1 MITAMYQALPR
12 RGGPIL
18 VLRLRGLR
26 GLSSHAGGGERWRGQ
41 PQHQQQ
47 QEESKEVK
55 VSVWWDFQ
63 KCQLPPDANPCRVAP
78 RVTAALRAAG
88 IRGPVEITAFGD
100 VFVLP
105 RPVQEVL
112 AATGVAFSHVP
123 TSGKDGSDR
132 SFIADLVYWIAQN
145 PPPAHFFLISGD
157 KHFANILHRLR
168 MSNYNILLACPS
180 TEPSILCSAAT
191 IMWPWEALVKGEGF
205 TRKHFNQPPDGLS
218 CSWYG
223 NYRGALDDPFQK
235 AEPKHSVNVSLQTKK
250 PEKPHIVSKSAVNG
264 PDYAKFIDP
273 VPGDSQSA
281 VAGEKSSTSMSSWQS
296 ISERKCLIET
306 KNEKPRSS
314 NVPSSL
320 SDILSLEQK
329 KIPVGDDPF
338 LQGESKHFMNVPLQ
352 TKKPE
357 ETPRIP
363 KAVVSCIRRALNSY
377 PEGVNPE
384 DLLSELKQNRLF
396 MYNGLYGFK
405 NFSALLQAMPEY
417 VKFIDP
423 LPGDSQPAVIGE
435 KSFNRFPS
443 AQSNGE
449 VKCLIETKNEKPPSS
464 RVPSS
469 PSDILSPEQRKIPI
483 ADAPSSQR
491 GLLSR
496 DQRKAPP
503 TDFVKP
509 SEPPACHMEADMVS
523 AAGTPSSEVQGTS
536 TTSKKGLLER
546 IQILWAGPKTIKPQV
561 HPSHDTTFP
570 KGSSDV
576 TSQEGHDTA
585 QHNRHLKRAMKNCST
600 TDNPDANGPDNS
612 SADSTS
618 LSNDPS
624 NNCSETDVKEN
635 FANTTNHC
643 SKTIE
648 ISKAEK
654 IRGSGES
661 NKGMFSWAARWWS
674 SGKSDKQ
681 DNQNHVGTRKDLDKG
696 CAFVNSAS
704 GQQVGVEM
712 FGKSYFWD
720 ALQQYLLTHHG
731 SKLVS
736 EAKAREDLAHGL
748 QKGCGLLKGFDEKH
762 IHQLVHLLI
771 SEKKW
776 IKECRSET
784 FHFQLTLPERG
795 TCAPL
800 HSCKPEGSSSPLTNG
815 STTISSKLFPARN
828 GNSQAS
834 YKGNEDQGNVDDFAW
849 EELGPVSSAGDPH
862 PETDKVVRYHPP
874 TLSDDESSDGE
885 THVVDEQA
893 GKDSDAEFSED
904 ENHTASQQARRD
916 PSRSSLVDIIASWE
930 TGGSP
935 PRNFKAECSRTNKHY
950 RLCYRPSAKQQQ
962 QQQQQHS

>member
-1 MITAMYQALPR
+1 MPVITAMYQALPR
-12 RGGPIL
+12 REYPLL

-26 GLSSHAGGGERWRGQ
+26 GLSSHSGGGERWRGQ
-41 PQHQQQ
+41 PQQQQQQ

-168 MSNYNILLACPS
+168 MSNYNILLACPT

-191 IMWPWEALVKGEGF
+191 IMWPWEALIKGEGF

-235 AEPKHSVNVSLQTKK
+235 AEPKHSGNVSLQTKK
-250 PEKPHIVSKSAVNG
+250 PEKLPIVSRSAVNG
-264 PDYAKFIDP
+264 PDYANFIDP
-273 VPGDSQSA
+273 LPGDSQPT
-281 VAGEKSSTSMSSWQS
+281 VFGEKSFMRMSSQQS
-296 ISERKCLIET
+296 IGERKCLIET

-314 NVPSSL
+314 SVPSSP
-320 SDILSLEQK
+320 SDILSLESLEQK
-329 KIPVGDDPF
+329 KILVGDDPF
-338 LQGESKHFMNVPLQ
+338 LQGESKHSMNVPLQ
-352 TKKPE
+352 PKKPE

-363 KAVVSCIRRALNSY
+363 KSVVNCIRRALNSY
-377 PEGVNPE
+377 PGGVNVE
-384 DLLSELKQNRLF
+384 DLLRELKENTLF

-405 NFSALLQAMPEY
+405 NFSALLQAMPDY

-423 LPGDSQPAVIGE
+423 LPGDSQPAVVGE

-464 RVPSS
+464 

-483 ADAPSSQR
+483 ADAPSSQC

-503 TDFVKP
+503 VDFIKP
-509 SEPPACHMEADMVS
+509 SEPPACHMEADMVIT
-523 AAGTPSSEVQGTS
+523 AATPSSEAQGT
-536 TTSKKGLLER
+536 TGKKGLLER
-546 IQILWAGPKTIKPQV
+546 IQILWTGPKTIKPQV
-561 HPSHDTTFP
+561 HPSHDATFSE
-570 KGSSDV
+570 GSSDV
-576 TSQEGHDTA
+576 TSQEG
-585 QHNRHLKRAMKNCST
+585 QHNRRLRKAMKNCST
-600 TDNPDANGPDNS
+600 TDSPDVNGPDNS
-612 SADSTS
+612 SAGSTS
-618 LSNDPS
+618 LSNDLS
-624 NNCSETDVKEN
+624 NNCSETDVKGG
-635 FANTTNHC
+635 FANTKNH
-643 SKTIE
+643 SGETVK
-648 ISKAEK
+648 ISKPEK

-661 NKGMFSWAARWWS
+661 NKGIFSWAARWWS
-674 SGKSDKQ
+674 AGKSDKK
-681 DNQNHVGTRKDLDKG
+681 DNQNRDGTRKDLDKG
-696 CAFVNSAS
+696 CSFVNSAS

-712 FGKSYFWD
+712 FEKSYFWD

-731 SKLVS
+731 AKLVS
-736 EAKAREDLAHGL
+736 EAKAREELAHGL
-748 QKGCGLLKGFDEKH
+748 QKGCSLLKGLDERH
-762 IHQLVHLLI
+762 IHQLVQLLI

-784 FHFQLTLPERG
+784 FHFQLTLPQRG

-800 HSCKPEGSSSPLTNG
+800 YSCKPEGSSSLANG

-834 YKGNEDQGNVDDFAW
+834 CKGNEDQGNVDDFAW

-874 TLSDDESSDGE
+874 TSSDDEFSDGE
-885 THVVDEQA
+885 IHAIDEQA

-916 PSRSSLVDIIASWE
+916 PSRSSLVEIIASWE
-930 TGGSP
+930 TQTGKDDGSP
-935 PRNFKAECSRTNKHY
+935 PRNFKAECSRSNKHY
-950 RLCYRPSAKQQQ
+950 RQCYRPSTK

>member
-1 MITAMYQALPR
+1 
-12 RGGPIL
+12 RGYPLL
-18 VLRLRGLR
+18 VLRLRGHR
-26 GLSSHAGGGERWRGQ
+26 GLSSLAGGGERWRGQ
-41 PQHQQQ
+41 PQQ

-63 KCQLPPDANPCRVAP
+63 KCQLPPGANPCRVAP

-123 TSGKDGSDR
+123 TSGKDGCDR

-168 MSNYNILLACPS
+168 MSNYNILLACPN

-191 IMWPWEALVKGEGF
+191 IMWPWEALIKGEGF

-235 AEPKHSVNVSLQTKK
+235 AEPKHS
-250 PEKPHIVSKSAVNG
+250 
-264 PDYAKFIDP
+264 
-273 VPGDSQSA
+273 
-281 VAGEKSSTSMSSWQS
+281 
-296 ISERKCLIET
+296 
-306 KNEKPRSS
+306 
-314 NVPSSL
+314 
-320 SDILSLEQK
+320 
-329 KIPVGDDPF
+329 
-338 LQGESKHFMNVPLQ
+338 MNVPLQ

-363 KAVVSCIRRALNSY
+363 ISVVNCIRRALNSY
-377 PEGVNPE
+377 PEGVNLE
-384 DLLSELKQNRLF
+384 DLLSELKENKLF

-405 NFSALLQAMPEY
+405 TFSALLQAMPDY

-423 LPGDSQPAVIGE
+423 LPGDSQPAVVGE

-449 VKCLIETKNEKPPSS
+449 VKCLIETKNGKPPSS
-464 RVPSS
+464 KVPSS

-483 ADAPSSQR
+483 ADAPSSQC

-496 DQRKAPP
+496 DQRKAPSV
-503 TDFVKP
+503 DFIKP
-509 SEPPACHMEADMVS
+509 SEPPACHMEADMVIT
-523 AAGTPSSEVQGTS
+523 AAIPSSEAQG

-546 IQILWAGPKTIKPQV
+546 IQILWTGPKTIKPQV
-561 HPSHDTTFP
+561 HPSHDATFSE
-570 KGSSDV
+570 GSSDV
-576 TSQEGHDTA
+576 TSQEG
-585 QHNRHLKRAMKNCST
+585 QHNRHLRNAMKNCST
-600 TDNPDANGPDNS
+600 TDNPDVNGPDNS
-612 SADSTS
+612 SAGSTS

-624 NNCSETDVKEN
+624 NNCSETDVKGD
-635 FANTTNHC
+635 FANTKNH
-643 SKTIE
+643 SGETVE

-654 IRGSGES
+654 S
-661 NKGMFSWAARWWS
+661 KGIFSWAARWWS

-681 DNQNHVGTRKDLDKG
+681 DNQNHDGTRKDLDKG
-696 CAFVNSAS
+696 CSFVNSAS

-712 FGKSYFWD
+712 FEKSYFWD

-736 EAKAREDLAHGL
+736 EAKAREELAHGL
-748 QKGCGLLKGFDEKH
+748 QKGCSLLKGLDDKH

-784 FHFQLTLPERG
+784 FHFQLTLPQRG

-800 HSCKPEGSSSPLTNG
+800 HACKPQGSSSPLTNG
-815 STTISSKLFPARN
+815 N
-828 GNSQAS
+828 GQAS
-834 YKGNEDQGNVDDFAW
+834 CKGNEDHGNVDDFAW
-849 EELGPVSSAGDPH
+849 E
-862 PETDKVVRYHPP
+862 
-874 TLSDDESSDGE
+874 
-885 THVVDEQA
+885 
-893 GKDSDAEFSED
+893 DAEFSED
-904 ENHTASQQARRD
+904 ESHTA
-916 PSRSSLVDIIASWE
+916 
-930 TGGSP
+930 
-935 PRNFKAECSRTNKHY
+935 
-950 RLCYRPSAKQQQ
+950 
-962 QQQQQHS
+962 

>member
-12 RGGPIL
+12 RGYPLL
-18 VLRLRGLR
+18 VLRLRGHR
-26 GLSSHAGGGERWRGQ
+26 GLSSLAGGGERWRGQ
-41 PQHQQQ
+41 PQQ

-63 KCQLPPDANPCRVAP
+63 KCQLPPGANPCRVAP

-123 TSGKDGSDR
+123 TSGKDGCDR

-168 MSNYNILLACPS
+168 MSNYNILLACPN

-191 IMWPWEALVKGEGF
+191 IMWPWEALIKGEGF

-235 AEPKHSVNVSLQTKK
+235 AEPKHSGNVPLQTKK
-250 PEKPHIVSKSAVNG
+250 PEKLPIVSRSAVNG
-264 PDYAKFIDP
+264 PDHAKFIDP
-273 VPGDSQSA
+273 LPGDSQPA
-281 VAGEKSSTSMSSWQS
+281 VFGEKSFMRMSSGQS
-296 ISERKCLIET
+296 IGESKCLIDT

-314 NVPSSL
+314 NASSSP
-320 SDILSLEQK
+320 SDILSLESLEQK

-338 LQGESKHFMNVPLQ
+338 LQGESKHSMNVPLQ

-363 KAVVSCIRRALNSY
+363 ISVVNCIRRALNSY
-377 PEGVNPE
+377 PEGVNLE
-384 DLLSELKQNRLF
+384 DLLSELKENKLF

-405 NFSALLQAMPEY
+405 TFSALLQAMPDY

-423 LPGDSQPAVIGE
+423 LPGDSQPAVVGE

-449 VKCLIETKNEKPPSS
+449 VKCLIETKNGKPPSS
-464 RVPSS
+464 KVPSS

-483 ADAPSSQR
+483 ADAPSSQC

-496 DQRKAPP
+496 DQRKAPSV
-503 TDFVKP
+503 DFIKP
-509 SEPPACHMEADMVS
+509 SEPPACHMEADMVIT
-523 AAGTPSSEVQGTS
+523 AAIPSSEAQG

-546 IQILWAGPKTIKPQV
+546 IQILWTGPKTIKPQV
-561 HPSHDTTFP
+561 HPSHDATFSE
-570 KGSSDV
+570 GSSDV
-576 TSQEGHDTA
+576 TSQEG
-585 QHNRHLKRAMKNCST
+585 QHNRHLRNAMKNCST
-600 TDNPDANGPDNS
+600 TDNPDVNGPDNS
-612 SADSTS
+612 SAGSTS

-624 NNCSETDVKEN
+624 NSCSETDVKGD
-635 FANTTNHC
+635 FANTKNH
-643 SKTIE
+643 SGETVE

-654 IRGSGES
+654 S
-661 NKGMFSWAARWWS
+661 KGIFSWAARWWS

-681 DNQNHVGTRKDLDKG
+681 DNQNHDGTRKDLDKG
-696 CAFVNSAS
+696 CSFVNSAS

-712 FGKSYFWD
+712 FEKSYFWD

-736 EAKAREDLAHGL
+736 EAKAREELAHGL
-748 QKGCGLLKGFDEKH
+748 QKGCSLLKGLDDKH

-784 FHFQLTLPERG
+784 FHFQLTLPQRG

-800 HSCKPEGSSSPLTNG
+800 HACKPQGSSSPLTNG
-815 STTISSKLFPARN
+815 N
-828 GNSQAS
+828 GQAS
-834 YKGNEDQGNVDDFAW
+834 CKGNEDHGNVDDFAW

-862 PETDKVVRYHPP
+862 PETD
-874 TLSDDESSDGE
+874 
-885 THVVDEQA
+885 EQA

-904 ENHTASQQARRD
+904 ESHTASQQARRD
-916 PSRSSLVDIIASWE
+916 PSRSSLVEIIASWE
-930 TGGSP
+930 TQTGKDDGSP

-950 RLCYRPSAKQQQ
+950 RQCYRPSTKQ

>member
-1 MITAMYQALPR
+1 
-12 RGGPIL
+12 
-18 VLRLRGLR
+18 
-26 GLSSHAGGGERWRGQ
+26 
-41 PQHQQQ
+41 
-47 QEESKEVK
+47 
-55 VSVWWDFQ
+55 
-63 KCQLPPDANPCRVAP
+63 
-78 RVTAALRAAG
+78 
-88 IRGPVEITAFGD
+88 
-100 VFVLP
+100 
-105 RPVQEVL
+105 
-112 AATGVAFSHVP
+112 
-123 TSGKDGSDR
+123 GKDGCDR

-168 MSNYNILLACPS
+168 MSNYNILLACPN

-191 IMWPWEALVKGEGF
+191 IMWPWEALIKGEGF

-235 AEPKHSVNVSLQTKK
+235 AEPKHSGNVPLQTKK
-250 PEKPHIVSKSAVNG
+250 PEKLPIVSRSAVNG
-264 PDYAKFIDP
+264 PDHAKFIDP
-273 VPGDSQSA
+273 LPGDSQPA
-281 VAGEKSSTSMSSWQS
+281 VFGEKSFMRMSSGQS
-296 ISERKCLIET
+296 IGESKCLIDT

-314 NVPSSL
+314 NASSSP
-320 SDILSLEQK
+320 SDILSLESLEQK

-338 LQGESKHFMNVPLQ
+338 LQGESKHSMNVPLQ

-363 KAVVSCIRRALNSY
+363 ISVVNCIRRALNSY
-377 PEGVNPE
+377 PEGVNLE
-384 DLLSELKQNRLF
+384 DLLSELKENKLF

-405 NFSALLQAMPEY
+405 TFSALLQAMPDY

-423 LPGDSQPAVIGE
+423 LPGDSQPAVVGE

-449 VKCLIETKNEKPPSS
+449 VKCLIETKNGKPPSS
-464 RVPSS
+464 KVPSS

-483 ADAPSSQR
+483 ADAPSSQC

-496 DQRKAPP
+496 DQRKAPSV
-503 TDFVKP
+503 DFIKP
-509 SEPPACHMEADMVS
+509 SEPPACHMEADMVIT
-523 AAGTPSSEVQGTS
+523 AAIPSSEAQG

-546 IQILWAGPKTIKPQV
+546 IQILWTGPKTIKPQV
-561 HPSHDTTFP
+561 HPSHDATFSE
-570 KGSSDV
+570 GSSDV
-576 TSQEGHDTA
+576 TSQEG
-585 QHNRHLKRAMKNCST
+585 QHNRHLRNAMKNCST
-600 TDNPDANGPDNS
+600 TDNPDVNGPDNS
-612 SADSTS
+612 SAGSTS

-624 NNCSETDVKEN
+624 NSCSETDVKGD
-635 FANTTNHC
+635 FANTKNH
-643 SKTIE
+643 SGETVE

-654 IRGSGES
+654 S
-661 NKGMFSWAARWWS
+661 KGIFSWAARWWS

-681 DNQNHVGTRKDLDKG
+681 DNQNHDGTRKDLDKG
-696 CAFVNSAS
+696 CSFVNSAS

-712 FGKSYFWD
+712 FEKSYFWD

-736 EAKAREDLAHGL
+736 EAKAREELAHGL
-748 QKGCGLLKGFDEKH
+748 QKGCSLLKGLDDKH

-784 FHFQLTLPERG
+784 FHFQLTLPQRG

-800 HSCKPEGSSSPLTNG
+800 HACKPQGSSSPLTNG
-815 STTISSKLFPARN
+815 N
-828 GNSQAS
+828 GQAS
-834 YKGNEDQGNVDDFAW
+834 CKGNEDHGNVDDFAW

-862 PETDKVVRYHPP
+862 PETD
-874 TLSDDESSDGE
+874 
-885 THVVDEQA
+885 EQA

-904 ENHTASQQARRD
+904 ESHTASQQARRD
-916 PSRSSLVDIIASWE
+916 PSRSSLVEIIASWE
-930 TGGSP
+930 TQTGKDDGSP

-950 RLCYRPSAKQQQ
+950 RQCYRPSTKQ